1 MSIRRKYHQYALSW
15 YYSIPLT
22 NRPPISDMY
31 QHVDELLV
39 SGDLFRTL
47 SCYKSIPKT
56 WNQLVSN
63 YNQTYPIEGSYRI
76 EYDALKRQNPELFI

>member
-15 YYSIPLT
+15 YYSIDLADRPL
-22 NRPPISDMY
+22 ISDMY
-31 QHVDELLV
+31 QHVDDLLA

-47 SCYKSIPKT
+47 SCHQAIPRT
-56 WNQLVSN
+56 WKQLMAHR
-63 YNQTYPIEGSYRI
+63 NQTYPITGSYKI

>member
-15 YYSIPLT
+15 YYSIDLADRPL
-22 NRPPISDMY
+22 ISDMY
-31 QHVDELLV
+31 QHVDDLLA

-47 SCYKSIPKT
+47 SCHQAIPRT
-56 WNQLVSN
+56 WEQLMMRR
-63 YNQTYPIEGSYRI
+63 NQTYPITGSYQI